1 MKKPVFLCGFMAAG
15 KSTIGKIL
23 AERLC
28 FAFADTDEEISR
40 QAGMSV
46 PQFISEYG
54 FKQFRRMERDILSRL
69 ACGGKIIISCGGGLY
84 PTSATSHIFS
94 KGTSIFLDV
103 PEEILAER
111 ILDNL
116 PAYPKFAKYS
126 SENAVRQEIGRLLAH
141 RRIFYERCQI
151 KIPCVSATPEAV
163 ADMIAGRVGL

>member
-1 MKKPVFLCGFMAAG
+1 MSAG

-23 AERLC
+23 AERLG
-28 FAFADTDEEISR
+28 FAFADTDEKISR

-103 PEEILAER
+103 PEEILAKR

-116 PAYPKFAKYS
+116 PAYPKFAKFA
-126 SENAVRQEIGRLLAH
+126 SEQEIRKEISSLLR
-141 RRIFYERCQI
+141 RRIKFYEKCDLRYFPGKASPEQ
-151 KIPCVSATPEAV
+151 VATDISEKY
-163 ADMIAGRVGL
+163 LFLQSQ